1 MREDVLDGV
10 DVMNQM
16 GLNKF
21 PGISPCCFED
31 DLKFDI
37 TAIDDLRVGVIDG
50 KQNGSGVFG
59 PQLRP
64 NTVQVPELGCTIPQ
78 FREGDFEDAS
88 FLFEHLDSVFGL
100 NE

>member
-1 MREDVLDGV
+1 VREDVLDGV

-21 PGISPCCFED
+21 PGISPCCLED
-31 DLKFDI
+31 DLEFDL
-37 TAIDDLRVGVIDG
+37 TAIDDLRIGVIDE

-59 PQLRP
+59 RS

-78 FREGDFEDAS
+78 FREADFEDAS
-88 FLFEHLDSVFGL
+88 FLFGHLDSVFGL